1 MTLSD
6 QSDVTTAHQNIVD
19 GIDGGMDRGIEEPP
33 GVEADPAQDAGPAR
47 AGAHTASPVRKSG
60 DRVRSLGSRYALLG
74 VWILMAGLYAVMMP
88 HKFIGVSTVQAIF
101 GSQSALLFLAVS
113 ALCTFV
119 VGEFDLSF
127 ASVMGL
133 SATIIP
139 VLSTLHHVNLFLA
152 CLIALGVALCCGV
165 LNAIFIVK
173 LGVPSLIV
181 TLGTASLFL
190 GIAELISSS
199 TIVSVSNKSFT
210 QIALHNVLGLPLSFY
225 YGLILCAGF
234 AYVLTWMPIGR
245 HIVFVGANREVARL
259 AGISVDRIRAGSY
272 IVASLVA
279 GLAGVLLVAT
289 VGGFDPTA
297 SSSYLLPALAAVFL
311 GTAIVMPGQFNPM
324 GTFLGIYF
332 LETGILG
339 LQLLGYTGW
348 VQDAFYGAGLVLAV
362 TVASV
367 VRSRTRTA

>member
-1 MTLSD
+1 MTVSDRTNHSVERQCVDDEVPDSTGAVETTEAAAPAVTRLRKAPRLS
-6 QSDVTTAHQNIVD
+6 A
-19 GIDGGMDRGIEEPP
+19 
-33 GVEADPAQDAGPAR
+33 
-47 AGAHTASPVRKSG
+47 G
-60 DRVRSLGSRYALLG
+60 DRTRSLASKYALLG
-74 VWILMAGLYAVMMP
+74 VWVAMAAVYGAIMP
-88 HKFIGVSTVQAIF
+88 DRFLSIASVQVIF

-127 ASVMGL
+127 AGVMGL

-139 VLSTLHHVNLFLA
+139 TLSTLHHVNLAVA
-152 CLIALGVALCCGV
+152 CLIAMLAALCCGL
-165 LNAIFIVK
+165 LNALIVVK
-173 LGVPSLIV
+173 LGVPSLV
-181 TLGTASLFL
+181 ATLGTASLFVGL
-190 GIAELISSS
+190 AELISSS
-199 TIVSVSNKSFT
+199 TIVSVSSHTFT
-210 QIALHNVLGLPLSFY
+210 NIALTNVFGLPLSFY

-259 AGISVDRIRAGSY
+259 AGISVNRIRAGSY
-272 IVASLVA
+272 ITASLVA
-279 GLAGVLLVAT
+279 GLAGILLVAS

-297 SSSYLLPALAAVFL
+297 SASYLLPALAAVFL
-311 GTAIVMPGQFNPM
+311 GTAMVMPGQFNPM

-348 VQDAFYGAGLVLAV
+348 VQDAFYGVGLVLAV
-362 TVASV
+362 TIATL
-367 VRSRTRTA
+367 VRQRTTRA